1 MQGRANAFT
10 TDDLCNFMCDASKG
24 TPLQRLAA
32 LNALFLK
39 NGGQNTTDASYK
51 DLVEGMRMFN
61 WSDPSVTSGGRE
73 RGGGRVEEGR
83 KGGRWEEVGWEEE
96 GTRGREG
103 LTDEERWEREGRG
116 GGFEEGEE
124 REKEEG
130 GRR

>member
-1 MQGRANAFT
+1 
-10 TDDLCNFMCDASKG
+10 MCDASKG

-73 RGGGRVEEGR
+73 RGGERVEEGR
-83 KGGRWEEVGWEEE
+83 KGGRWEEEGWEE
-96 GTRGREG
+96 EG

-116 GGFEEGEE
+116 GGFE
-124 REKEEG
+124 K
-130 GRR
+130 